1 METELG
7 KIAGMINDT
16 PTELTP
22 LQKRLGDLGK
32 ILSVVAVVLCAALFL
47 LGVVQHRNILQMLLV
62 AISLAVAAIPE
73 GLPAVVTI
81 VLALGVARM
90 VKVNTII
97 RKLPAVETLGSVGI
111 ICSDKTGTLTQN
123 KMTVQNIYVNNETI
137 CIDRLDLGNQL

>member
-1 METELG
+1 MAEWKNIAFMSTEAMKGSAEGIVVATGMETELG

-32 ILSVVAVVLCAALFL
+32 ILSIVAVVLCSGPFPSGRCPAQEYSADAS
-47 LGVVQHRNILQMLLV
+47 V

-81 VLALGVARM
+81 VLALRA
-90 VKVNTII
+90 
-97 RKLPAVETLGSVGI
+97 AW
-111 ICSDKTGTLTQN
+111 
-123 KMTVQNIYVNNETI
+123 
-137 CIDRLDLGNQL
+137 

>member
-1 METELG
+1 MAYMSSEIMKGSGEGVVTATGMDTELG
-7 KIAGMINDT
+7 KIAGMINEVT
-16 PTELTP
+16 GELTP

-32 ILSVVAVVLCAALFL
+32 LLSIVAVVLCGALFL
-47 LGVVQHRNILQMLLV
+47 LGLVQHRNLLQMLLL

-97 RKLPAVETLGSVGI
+97 RKLPAGRNPGFCRGCLF
-111 ICSDKTGTLTQN
+111 
-123 KMTVQNIYVNNETI
+123 
-137 CIDRLDLGNQL
+137 R

>member
-1 METELG
+1 MPVQKTDTVLSQGIPMAEWKNIAFMSTEAMKGSAEGIVVATGMETELG

-32 ILSVVAVVLCAALFL
+32 ILSIVAVVLCAALFL

-73 GLPAVVTI
+73 GFPLWLPLSLPWALPAW
-81 VLALGVARM
+81 
-90 VKVNTII
+90 
-97 RKLPAVETLGSVGI
+97 
-111 ICSDKTGTLTQN
+111 
-123 KMTVQNIYVNNETI
+123 
-137 CIDRLDLGNQL
+137 